1 MLTRYSLTRWIRIC
15 GQKLSEMTSSK
26 RNGSWLVKNELHFKR
41 TIDPSFERFFCTE
54 FKNHTNK
61 SQKWR
66 HRREMAP
73 HWSKMN
79 FMFYVQTT
87 HHSKGFF
94 VLSSKIIL
102 LKVRRD
108 VIKEKW
114 LMIGQNQR
122 KILIFFSLKQ
132 HFSNSRSFY

>member
-1 MLTRYSLTRWIRIC
+1 MLTRCNLTSWVQIC
-15 GQKLSEMTSSK
+15 GQKFWEMTSSK
-26 RNGSWLVKNELHFKR
+26 RNGSWLVKNELYF
-41 TIDPSFERFFCTE
+41 TSTNDPSIERFFCTE
-54 FKNHTNK
+54 FKNHINK

-66 HRREMAP
+66 HRRGMAP

-79 FMFYVQTT
+79 FILYVQTT
-87 HHSKGFF
+87 HNLKGFF

-122 KILIFFSLKQ
+122 KIFIFSIKTSYFSW
-132 HFSNSRSFY
+132 